1 MDKLKPTQDI
11 PPVGKGQQVESLY
24 QSIKDI
30 ILSARATAYRAV
42 NFTMVQSYW
51 HIGQQIIEVEQQ
63 GASRAKYGESLLATL
78 SERLTRDFGKG
89 FDERELRKMRQF
101 YLSFSIRDSLR
112 PELSWTHYRKLI
124 SVENEQAR
132 MWYMNE
138 AANENWSSRQLA
150 RQVSVLYY
158 ERLLSSST
166 PDAVKNEAAELLG
179 KPAPE
184 EFIRNPY
191 VLNFLG
197 IKADSSYFEKDI
209 EHGLIDNMQ
218 SFLLELGKGFS
229 FVARQKRMQFDDSD
243 FYIDLVFYNYILK
256 CFVLIDLK
264 LGELTHQDVGQM
276 DSYVRMYEEKFRAED
291 DNPTIGLI
299 LCSRRNEAIVKYS
312 ILNDSKN
319 IFASK
324 YLLYLPTEEELK
336 REIEK
341 ERNMMESLKEE
352 RSEF

>member
-1 MDKLKPTQDI
+1 MDKLTHIQNTGPENKN
-11 PPVGKGQQVESLY
+11 KQVDGLY

-30 ILSARATAYRAV
+30 IQTARTTVYRAA
-42 NFTMVQSYW
+42 NFTMVQAYW
-51 HIGQQIIEVEQQ
+51 NIGQQIIEVEQQ
-63 GASRAKYGESLLATL
+63 GETRAKYGESLLAVL
-78 SERLTRDFGKG
+78 SERLTKDFGKG
-89 FDERELRKMRQF
+89 FDERELRRIRQF

-112 PELSWTHYRKLI
+112 PELSWTHYRKLV

-138 AANENWSSRQLA
+138 AANENWSSRQLN
-150 RQVSVLYY
+150 RQISVLYF
-158 ERLLSSST
+158 ERLLSST
-166 PDAVKNEAAELLG
+166 IPEAVKNEAVELLG
-179 KPAPE
+179 KPTPE

-191 VLNFLG
+191 ILNFMGL
-197 IKADSSYFEKDI
+197 KTEASYFEKDI
-209 EHGLIDNMQ
+209 EQGLIDNIQ

-229 FVARQKRMQFDDSD
+229 FVARQKHMQFDDSD

-276 DSYVRMYEEKFRAED
+276 DSYVRMYEETFRAVD

-299 LCSRRNEAIVKYS
+299 LCSKRNEAIVKYS
-312 ILNDSKN
+312 ILNDNKN

-341 ERNMMESLKEE
+341 ERNMMESLKEKDKE
-352 RSEF
+352 